1 MYTLSSS
8 SSSFFFYFFFLP
20 PVTFPCVQATPP
32 PFHALPGL
40 LQSATDQYDTEPKA
54 ASRMLSVMETEENTS
69 ERERENI
76 INNINK

>member
-69 ERERENI
+69 EREKREREREYY
-76 INNINK
+76 